1 MPQSAS
7 LQPSVSPFASPLF
20 KRVWLASILSNFG
33 GLIQSVGAAWLMTAL
48 TSSSQMVALVQA
60 STALP
65 LMLLSLLAG
74 AMADNL
80 ERRTVMLAAQ
90 FFMLLA
96 SLLLTCCA
104 WAGWLTPWTLLFFTF
119 AIGCGTA
126 IHAPAWQ
133 ASVADMVPRAALP
146 RAIAYNSMG
155 FNIARSVGPALGGV
169 IVAAAGAAFAFMINA
184 VSYVALILV
193 LLRWRP
199 EPRSGGPG
207 SEPVAR
213 AMAAGIRYAAMSPN
227 MRIVLLRAGLF
238 GGMSSIMLA
247 LMPLIARDLAG
258 GGPTTFGL
266 LLGAFGVGA
275 VAGALSAGRLRAR
288 LSTEAMVRTG
298 AALMTIGCIGVAP
311 GGSMLLCVVAV
322 AAAGAGWVMSLST
335 FNVTV
340 QLSTP
345 RWVAAR
351 ALALYQMSAFGGMAV
366 GSWLFGLLAEH
377 EGIATAL
384 LLAATG
390 QIAVLLLGL
399 FLPIVDVS
407 DDNLDPEGAWREPE
421 VAVPI
426 EPRSGPIVISI
437 EYRVD
442 PHDAA
447 AFVEAMGERRRI
459 RLRDGA
465 RGWTLMRDL
474 GDPTL
479 WVERYH
485 VATWADYVRHNL
497 RRTLADTDNSDRLRM
512 LHRGDWPP
520 TVHRMIERPAGAHHG
535 ADATD
540 VRTLSDAMTDPSRSS

>member
-1 MPQSAS
+1 MPQSLS
-7 LQPSVSPFASPLF
+7 PHPVVSPFASPLF

-90 FFMLLA
+90 FFMLA
-96 SLLLTCCA
+96 TSLLLTWCA
-104 WAGWLTPWTLLFFTF
+104 WAGWLTPWILLCFTF

-146 RAIAYNSMG
+146 RAVAYNSMG
-155 FNIARSVGPALGGV
+155 FNIARSVGPALGGF
-169 IVAAAGAAFAFMINA
+169 IVAAAGAAFAFMVNA

-199 EPRSGGPG
+199 EPRPGGPG
-207 SEPVAR
+207 REPLAR

-238 GGMSSIMLA
+238 GGMGSIMLA
-247 LMPLIARDLAG
+247 LMPLIARDLVV
-258 GGPTTFGL
+258 GGPATFGL

-275 VAGALSAGRLRAR
+275 VAGALSTGRLRVR
-288 LSTEAMVRTG
+288 LSTEGVVRTG
-298 AALMTIGCIGVAP
+298 AALMAIGGIGVAL
-311 GGSMLLCVVAV
+311 GGHMAVCVIAV

-351 ALALYQMSAFGGMAV
+351 ALSLYQMSAFGGMAA

-377 EGIATAL
+377 EGVATAL
-384 LLAATG
+384 LAAAAG
-390 QIAVLLLGL
+390 QVATLLLGVV
-399 FLPIVDVS
+399 LPIMDGG
-407 DDNLDPEGAWREPE
+407 DDNLDPAGAWREPE
-421 VAVPI
+421 VAVPV

-442 PHDAA
+442 PRDAA
-447 AFVEAMGERRRI
+447 AFVEVMGERRRI

-474 GDPTL
+474 GDPAL
-479 WVERYH
+479 WIERYH

-497 RRTLADTDNSDRLRM
+497 RRTLADTDNGDRLRM

-520 TVHRMIERPAGAHHG
+520 PVHRMIERPAGAHH
-535 ADATD
+535 ATD
-540 VRTLSDAMTDPSRSS
+540 AADSRTLADPMTDPSRSS